1 MTGGI
6 SLFLVWPQITGF
18 LLQATSCF
26 DSLSKE
32 GEIDVM
38 VSRLRMVPDVI
49 CYDST
54 YNFSLLLIIVCL
66 VMYNIVL
73 PLLVARSMA
82 KYSKQMYVTSQLSID
97 EQSI

>member
-1 MTGGI
+1 
-6 SLFLVWPQITGF
+6 
-18 LLQATSCF
+18 
-26 DSLSKE
+26 
-32 GEIDVM
+32 
-38 VSRLRMVPDVI
+38 MVPDVI

-73 PLLVARSMA
+73 PLLVVRSMN
-82 KYSKQMYVTSQLSID
+82 KYSLQMYVTSQLSID

>member
-1 MTGGI
+1 M
-6 SLFLVWPQITGF
+6 
-18 LLQATSCF
+18 
-26 DSLSKE
+26 
-32 GEIDVM
+32 
-38 VSRLRMVPDVI
+38 RMVPDVI

-73 PLLVARSMA
+73 PLLVVRSMN
-82 KYSKQMYVTSQLSID
+82 KYSLQMYVTSQLSID